1 MSYRNKIE
9 KLTKLDIMTLG
20 QMPPSHLDIEKEI
33 IGRCLFETETWIEA
47 RQLLRNKEY
56 FYADEHQTIWDVM
69 IQMDR
74 EGNPL
79 TPVLLTAEL
88 RKISKLELIGGS
100 FYVMGLM
107 KDTHSGRAIQK
118 LCLLLIEAWSK
129 RELISISMQTIQ
141 NAYDDTSD
149 FKKLLSSSNAKI
161 EKIGLD
167 IKQLIQIPFEKKVMN
182 FLDWVQSPNANDK
195 SIRWG
200 FNALDEVTY
209 GPQRG
214 TLSVFGARPGTG
226 KTTFAISSILEQTK
240 STKVGIWNGEL
251 SSIRFILR
259 IVCNTSSLTAK
270 EVITAFSENNQDK
283 IKAIEDS
290 ANELLKNKNI
300 FIDETIG
307 IYVEDLVIIFRTWA
321 RLNGV
326 TIIWLDYLNL
336 LRSRQYK
343 SFQNREQEM
352 FVILKELQKCAKDEN
367 IAMII
372 LSQLNRETLK
382 NTDSKPNISNLKEA
396 ARVEEMAAFIGLLYR
411 PEMHG
416 LTQSDQNGLI
426 EGRLD
431 VLIRKFSDG
440 ESFKDVS
447 LNHKLK
453 YFQVFDREE
462 ITYTI
467 NRPIDQPLPQIE
479 PPGGTLTELP
489 F

>member
-1 MSYRNKIE
+1 MSYQNKIE
-9 KLTKLDIMTLG
+9 RHIEHDLMNYGRI
-20 QMPPSHLDIEKEI
+20 PPRNLSIEIEI
-33 IGRCLFETETWIEA
+33 IGRSLWETETWIEA
-47 RQLLRNKEY
+47 RQLLRNTEI
-56 FYADEHQTIWDVM
+56 FYSEPHQIIWGVM
-69 IQMDR
+69 IKMDK
-74 EGNPL
+74 EGSQL

-88 RKISKLELIGGS
+88 RKIGMLEKIGGS
-100 FYVMGLM
+100 YYVMGLM
-107 KDTHSGRAIQK
+107 RDTHSGKSIQK
-118 LCLLLIEAWSK
+118 LCLLLIEEWSK
-129 RELISISMQTIQ
+129 RELIKISMQTI
-141 NAYDDTSD
+141 NDAYDDTSD
-149 FKKLLSSSNAKI
+149 FKKLLTSSTAKI

-167 IKQLIQIPFEKKVMN
+167 IKQLIQVPFEKKVMK

-200 FNALDEVTY
+200 FTALDEVTY

-214 TLSVFGARPGTG
+214 TLSVLGARPTTG
-226 KTTFAISSILEQTK
+226 KTTFAISSLLEQSK
-240 STKVGIWNGEL
+240 YAKIGIWNGEL
-251 SSIRFILR
+251 SEIRFILR
-259 IVCNTSSLTAK
+259 IVCNTSSLSVK
-270 EVITAFSENNQDK
+270 DVITAFTEKNQDK

-290 ANELLKNKNI
+290 CNELLKNNNI

-326 TIIWLDYLNL
+326 SIIWLDYLNL

-367 IAMII
+367 IALII

-382 NTDSKPNISNLKEA
+382 NTDSKPTVANLKEA

-411 PEMHG
+411 PEMYG

-440 ESFKDVS
+440 ESYKDVS

-462 ITYTI
+462 ITYSINKSFDQTI
-467 NRPIDQPLPQIE
+467 PQIE
-479 PPGGTLTELP
+479 PPAGTLTELP